1 MALVVKDR
9 IRETATT
16 TGTGTLTLE
25 GAVRGFDA
33 FSEVGA
39 GNTCYYAIFHR
50 TADEFEVGL
59 GTVGSGTLSRD
70 TIYESSNSDN
80 AVNLTTGTKDV
91 FLTVPASKVPY
102 LQSDGTSTFFDPSGT
117 AVALAIALG

>member
-25 GAVRGFDA
+25 GAVRGFEA
-33 FSEVGA
+33 FSEVGN
-39 GNTCYYAIFHR
+39 GNTCYYSIFHR
-50 TADEFEVGL
+50 TEDEFEVGL

-70 TIYESSNSDN
+70 TIFESSNSDN
-80 AVNLTTGTKDV
+80 AVNLSTGTKDV
-91 FLTVPASKVPY
+91 FLTLPASKVPY
-102 LQSDGTSTFFDPSGT
+102 LESDGTSTFHDPAGT